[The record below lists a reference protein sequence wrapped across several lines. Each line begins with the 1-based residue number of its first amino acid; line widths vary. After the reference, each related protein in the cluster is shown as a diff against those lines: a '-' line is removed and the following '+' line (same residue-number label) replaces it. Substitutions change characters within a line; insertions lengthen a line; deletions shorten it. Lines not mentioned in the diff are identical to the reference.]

1 LRRYTRTAAAAK
13 PEFQGFIA
21 KFLIC
26 RRKTA
31 ADRHR
36 NRSASGSNPDLFA
49 SPADT
54 SHTNFCDGVEAP
66 EAIPE
71 RLKQEVTHCWE
82 DTMNEATRI
91 RPAAGELGASGE
103 QYQNLH
109 EFVRKARA
117 NLNQNAWDYIVGAA
131 ETETTMRRNRMALD
145 EIAFRPRVLRN
156 VAKVDASVEVFGR
169 KLRLPVMLAP
179 VGALEIFDPA
189 GAAASVAR
197 GAGTFGAA
205 HMLSSV
211 SEPGL
216 EKVAEAAPGALRI
229 YQLYVRGDDNFVE
242 DCVSRAI
249 ANGYTAF
256 CLTVDTAHY
265 SRRERDIAKR
275 YVRESRIRA
284 TGGDFQKGLEWR
296 TVKLIKDK
304 YKIPLVIKGIA
315 TAEDAAIALDHGVE
329 WIYVSNHGGR
339 QLDHGRGA
347 MHVLPEIVSA
357 VAGRAKIMVDGSFCR
372 GSDIVKAIAM
382 GADLVGIGRLQCWAL
397 AAAGEAGIV
406 RMLELLEDEVIRSL
420 GLLGVTKFAELD
432 KSYLHAAT
440 PTNLPHVFS
449 AFPLLEIEPYRY

>member
-1 LRRYTRTAAAAK
+1 MRGARQAGSGTKNHRRAST
-13 PEFQGFIA
+13 F
-21 KFLIC
+21 
-26 RRKTA
+26 
-31 ADRHR
+31 ADRGR
-36 NRSASGSNPDLFA
+36 LAAIESGQGRFRQRLEVRMG
-49 SPADT
+49 PADT
-54 SHTNFCDGVEAP
+54 SHTHFCDGVKAP

-156 VAKVDASVEVFGR
+156 VAKVDASVELLGR

-229 YQLYVRGDDNFVE
+229 YQLYVRGGDDFVE

-249 ANGYTAF
+249 ENGYTAF

-304 YKIPLVIKGIA
+304 YKIPLVLKGIA

-347 MHVLPEIVSA
+347 MHVLPEIVGA
-357 VAGRAKIMVDGSFCR
+357 VAGRAKVMVDGSFCR
-372 GSDIVKAIAM
+372 GSDVVKAIAM

-406 RMLELLEDEVIRSL
+406 RMLELLEDEVIRTL

-432 KSYLHAAT
+432 KSYLHAAA

>member
-1 LRRYTRTAAAAK
+1 
-13 PEFQGFIA
+13 
-21 KFLIC
+21 
-26 RRKTA
+26 
-31 ADRHR
+31 
-36 NRSASGSNPDLFA
+36 
-49 SPADT
+49 
-54 SHTNFCDGVEAP
+54 
-66 EAIPE
+66 
-71 RLKQEVTHCWE
+71 
-82 DTMNEATRI
+82 
-91 RPAAGELGASGE
+91 
-103 QYQNLH
+103 
-109 EFVRKARA
+109 
-117 NLNQNAWDYIVGAA
+117 
-131 ETETTMRRNRMALD
+131 MALD

-179 VGALEIFDPA
+179 VGALEMFDPGA
-189 GAAASVAR
+189 GASVVR
-197 GAGTFGAA
+197 GAGAFGAA

-211 SEPGL
+211 TEPGL
-216 EKVAEAAPGALRI
+216 EKTAEAAPGALRI
-229 YQLYVRGDDNFVE
+229 YQLYVRGDDAFVE
-242 DCVSRAI
+242 DQVNRAI
-249 ANGYTAF
+249 ASGYAAF

-275 YVRESRIRA
+275 YVRASRVRA

-347 MHVLPEIVSA
+347 MHVLPEIVNA
-357 VAGRAKIMVDGSFCR
+357 VAGRARIMVDGSFCR
-372 GSDIVKAIAM
+372 GTDIVKAIAS

-397 AAAGEAGIV
+397 AAKGEAGIA
-406 RMLELLEDEVIRSL
+406 RMLELLEDEVIRCL

>member
-1 LRRYTRTAAAAK
+1 M
-13 PEFQGFIA
+13 
-21 KFLIC
+21 
-26 RRKTA
+26 
-31 ADRHR
+31 
-36 NRSASGSNPDLFA
+36 N
-49 SPADT
+49 
-54 SHTNFCDGVEAP
+54 DGTLTQPMAV
-66 EAIPE
+66 
-71 RLKQEVTHCWE
+71 
-82 DTMNEATRI
+82 
-91 RPAAGELGASGE
+91 ELGASGE
-103 QYQNLH
+103 EYQNLH

-156 VAKVDASVEVFGR
+156 VATVDPSVEVFGR

-179 VGALEIFDPA
+179 VGALELFDPEA
-189 GAAASVAR
+189 GAAVAR

-211 SEPGL
+211 TEPGL
-216 EKVAEAAPGALRI
+216 EKTAEAAPGTLRLF
-229 YQLYVRGDDNFVE
+229 QLYVRGGDAFVE

-249 ANGYTAF
+249 ANGYNAF

-275 YVRESRIRA
+275 YVRASRVRA

-304 YKIPLVIKGIA
+304 FRIPLVIKGIA
-315 TAEDAAIALDHGVE
+315 TAEDTAIALDHGVD

-347 MHVLPEIVSA
+347 MQVLPEIVDA
-357 VAGRAKIMVDGSFCR
+357 VAGRARIMVDGSFCR
-372 GSDIVKAIAM
+372 GTDIVKAIAT

-397 AAAGEAGIV
+397 AAAGEAGVV
-406 RMLELLEDEVIRSL
+406 RMLELLEDEVVRCL
-420 GLLGVTKFAELD
+420 GLLGVTSFAELD
-432 KSYLHAAT
+432 KSYLHPAA
-440 PTNLPHVFS
+440 PANLPHVFS
-449 AFPLLEIEPYRY
+449 AFPLLDIEPYRY